1 MIDANRDIGNKTEKS
16 TIMTATINMRE
27 NVREP

>member
-1 MIDANRDIGNKTEKS
+1 MINAQRDKDNNTEKS